1 MSNIVEVNDSNFVS
15 EVLQSSDIVMVD
27 FWATWCGPCRMLG
40 QFIDQIADEQR
51 PGVKIC
57 KVNIDDSANLAVQY
71 NVSSVPTVIFFK
83 GGNVAERFVGMQS
96 KGRLTGTLDA
106 LVS

>member
-1 MSNIVEVNDSNFVS
+1 MSNIVEVNDSNFAS
-15 EVLQSSDIVMVD
+15 EVLQAPGIVLVD

-51 PGVKIC
+51 PNVKVC
-57 KVNIDDSANLAVQY
+57 KVNIDDAASLAVQF

-83 GGNVAERFVGMQS
+83 GGEVAERFVGMQS

-106 LVS
+106 LLA